1 MNLEK
6 ALDPQARKME
16 RWAEFEKQLN
26 VAAPT
31 FAPASFS
38 AQRQTEKPL
47 SKGDEVI
54 VRKRGLYEGRTA
66 VVEDPRWNGMVR
78 VKLDGATKCYL
89 SEELE
94 TFAPASFSAQRHTEK
109 PLSKGDEVIV
119 RKPGQEAKK
128 KAEEEAKKK
137 AEEEAT
143 EKERQEAKE
152 KAEEEAKEK
161 AEEGAKEK
169 AEQKAKKKAGTE
181 TQLARPPRLNE
192 VNVSGKVPL
201 PEGCD
206 THFFLS
212 HFQEV
217 SEIIHFPLIIILCLQ
232 FQTGSD
238 QVSTLELELAGMGFV
253 SWYDNKSRDLTKAGM
268 EAGVAK
274 TGAFVL
280 FLSKGVMA
288 RYGKE

>member
-1 MNLEK
+1 MRGDLENEK
-6 ALDPQARKME
+6 VQAHEMTDLRASLSEKCFEKKDLEQKMEKKDLEQKMELMKMQAALDKEKRDRESDKKETQHQIDQLELKARLGQME
-16 RWAEFEKQLN
+16 QQLLDLAEVKHLLSGDKRF
-26 VAAPT
+26 
-31 FAPASFS
+31 FS
-38 AQRQTEKPL
+38 A
-47 SKGDEVI
+47 D
-54 VRKRGLYEGRTA
+54 KRVGQ
-66 VVEDPRWNGMVR
+66 VVEEKDHNANQPQPRPFGKR
-78 VKLDGATKCYL
+78 
-89 SEELE
+89 
-94 TFAPASFSAQRHTEK
+94 
-109 PLSKGDEVIV
+109 
-119 RKPGQEAKK
+119 
-128 KAEEEAKKK
+128 
-137 AEEEAT
+137 
-143 EKERQEAKE
+143 
-152 KAEEEAKEK
+152 
-161 AEEGAKEK
+161 
-169 AEQKAKKKAGTE
+169 GTE

-212 HFQEV
+212 HFQAV

-253 SWYDNKSRDLTKAGM
+253 SWYDNKARDLTKAGM